1 MSERFMELV
10 LKTSDPKGP
19 GVRIPLSPPN
29 EIQRPGAGAGFS
41 VPEARYICVYIF
53 TVEKY
58 SSGEEAP
65 LLRE

>member
-1 MSERFMELV
+1 MSERFKEPV
-10 LKTSDPKGP
+10 LKTGDPKGP

-29 EIQRPGAGAGFS
+29 DIQRSGAGAVFRAGCE
-41 VPEARYICVYIF
+41 VNNLYVF